1 MRHSAHRPQSS
12 AAVQL
17 HAQQMRSHLT
27 PSEQALWQLLRRRA
41 LGVTFRRQVPIGRYV
56 ADFLA
61 PAARLIVEVD
71 GGYHQRRR
79 AADGRRD
86 RDLNRLGYRVLRLPA
101 SLVMSQPSQ
110 ALALVSAALAA
121 A

>member
-1 MRHSAHRPQSS
+1 VRAPGED
-12 AAVQL
+12 
-17 HAQQMRSHLT
+17 
-27 PSEQALWQLLRRRA
+27 PRRRRRVTEPARGGRA
-41 LGVTFRRQVPIGRYV
+41 LGVTFRRQVPIGRYI

-79 AADGRRD
+79 VADGRRD

-101 SLVMSQPSQ
+101 ALVVAQPSQ
-110 ALALVSAALAA
+110 ALALVAIPLAA

>member
-1 MRHSAHRPQSS
+1 
-12 AAVQL
+12 
-17 HAQQMRSHLT
+17 MRSNLT
-27 PSEQALWQLLRRRA
+27 PSEHALWQLLRGRA
-41 LGVTFRRQVPIGRYV
+41 LGVTFRRQVPVGRYI

-61 PAARLIVEVD
+61 PAARLIVDVD

-79 AADGRRD
+79 VADARRD
-86 RDLNRLGYRVLRLPA
+86 RDLARLGYRVLRLPA

-110 ALALVSAALAA
+110 ALALVAAALAA

>member
-1 MRHSAHRPQSS
+1 
-12 AAVQL
+12 
-17 HAQQMRSHLT
+17 
-27 PSEQALWQLLRRRA
+27 LWQLLRRRA